1 MEENKFTKGKWTV
14 AEFNKATVIAPH
26 GDKGKNIIVAQC
38 DINSLHGKGVDSD
51 KRRES
56 ESNARLIAAA
66 PDMYEALK
74 DFVLWAN
81 IKMDHQVNTSEI
93 RLLPLSLPSHR
104 VNNMDNFIKP
114 PVGLPMLT
122 NLKRLIQYSGK
133 YEINIQFWPLQTS
146 VFIAKDNVDLENF
159 GGDMHETIQRALE
172 YLDRINRVTQAK

>member
-1 MEENKFTKGKWTV
+1 
-14 AEFNKATVIAPH
+14 
-26 GDKGKNIIVAQC
+26 
-38 DINSLHGKGVDSD
+38 
-51 KRRES
+51 
-56 ESNARLIAAA
+56 
-66 PDMYEALK
+66 
-74 DFVLWAN
+74 
-81 IKMDHQVNTSEI
+81 
-93 RLLPLSLPSHR
+93 
-104 VNNMDNFIKP
+104 MDNFIKP

>member
-81 IKMDHQVNTSEI
+81 IKDGSPSQHIRDKAIAALTSI
-93 RLLPLSLPSHR
+93 
-104 VNNMDNFIKP
+104 
-114 PVGLPMLT
+114 T
-122 NLKRLIQYSGK
+122 QGK
-133 YEINIQFWPLQTS
+133 
-146 VFIAKDNVDLENF
+146 
-159 GGDMHETIQRALE
+159 
-172 YLDRINRVTQAK
+172 